1 MTEDRTVNATDFKAR
16 CLALI
21 DQVGIDRVPLTIT
34 KHGRPVAR
42 LVPLDQPTG
51 RSTMGSVRILTDN
64 DDDLFSTGAD
74 WDAAR

>member
-1 MTEDRTVNATDFKAR
+1 MTEERSVNATDFKAR

-42 LVPLDQPTG
+42 LVPLEQPTG
-51 RSTMGSVRILTDN
+51 RSTMGSVRILTSSDAE
-64 DDDLFSTGAD
+64 LFSTGVE
-74 WDAAR
+74 WDATR